1 MRIRNSLVAAAGCLA
16 IAVVLPAMASA
27 HGTHL
32 KAKMSG
38 SQVVG
43 AAGAPEGTG
52 RANLHVLKNKGR
64 LCYEVQWNKIGN
76 SQGLNIGVYSGKTG
90 KNGNEVVSL
99 TTVKHPSPIEGC
111 VDNVSLGNLKAIA
124 QHPENYHVNVKNKK
138 YPKDG
143 AIRGQLKAV

>member
-1 MRIRNSLVAAAGCLA
+1 MRTRISLAAAASCLAVAA
-16 IAVVLPAMASA
+16 IVPAAASA

-38 SQVVG
+38 DQVVG
-43 AAGAPEGTG
+43 ESGAPNGTG
-52 RANLHVLKNKGR
+52 RANLHILKNKER
-64 LCYEVQWNKIGN
+64 ICFEVQWSKIGN
-76 SQGLNIGVYSGKTG
+76 KTGLNIGVYSGKAG
-90 KNGNEVVSL
+90 KDGNEVVSL
-99 TTVKHPSPIEGC
+99 VSKPQTSPIEDC
-111 VDNVSLGNLKAIA
+111 VDGVPTSDLKRIA

>member
-1 MRIRNSLVAAAGCLA
+1 MLVAAGCLVAAA
-16 IAVVLPAMASA
+16 VVPATASA

-38 SQVVG
+38 DQVVG
-43 AAGAPEGTG
+43 AAAAPNGTG
-52 RANLHVLKNKGR
+52 RANLHVLKGKNR

-76 SQGLNIGVYSGKTG
+76 SQGLDIGVYSGKAG

-99 TTVKHPSPIEGC
+99 TTVKHPSPVEGC
-111 VDNVSLGNLKAIA
+111 VNDVSTQDLKAIA
-124 QHPENYHVNVKNKK
+124 RNPEKYHVNIKNKK

-143 AIRGQLKAV
+143 AVRGQLKAV